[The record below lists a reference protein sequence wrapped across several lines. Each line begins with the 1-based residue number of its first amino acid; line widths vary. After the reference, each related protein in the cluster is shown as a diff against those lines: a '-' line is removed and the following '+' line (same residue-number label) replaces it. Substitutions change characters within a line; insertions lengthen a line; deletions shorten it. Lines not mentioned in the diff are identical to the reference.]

1 MLATL
6 VSPGILP
13 PTIIITP
20 NSPMQCAKVMATA
33 VMILG
38 IILGMSTR
46 IKVVNSDLPS
56 VYDASRKLLGIAVK
70 PFCKG

>member
-1 MLATL
+1 
-6 VSPGILP
+6 
-13 PTIIITP
+13 
-20 NSPMQCAKVMATA
+20 MQCAKVMATA

-56 VYDASRKLLGIAVK
+56 VYDASRKLLGIAVN